1 MLRKTVLVRALSV
14 AFATAALT
22 AAVTQPAMAQSNTV
36 GIIFGTVPAGSANSV
51 VLRNTDTNQTRT
63 VQVDANGKFQ
73 ASGLAIGH
81 YRATLMKGNT
91 AGATSEVD
99 VIAGQGAE
107 AIFPV
112 SGVQSVQVQGRRTRI
127 DVSNTNNG
135 AVFTARELARLP
147 IAPSVA
153 SIVQLAPNTT
163 RGDPRYAA
171 GDSFG
176 GGGPSENAYYINGFP
191 VTNPLTQLGA
201 SELPFGAIAQAQVL
215 TGGYGAEFGRSVGGV
230 VNITTKSGTNNWEVG
245 AQYSVEPNAWRSK
258 SKNYMY
264 ENTKALDAKGN
275 LLNATTDGQVRVWRE
290 SNTKDV
296 KRVGAYVGGPLIKD
310 KLFMFLAG
318 ETTNTDT
325 NFVNTAFTANPTTP
339 AGWVESRA
347 IQDRYTAKFDWNI
360 TDNHRLEFTKIGD
373 DAKADRSSYDYNFAT
388 HQTNRVLSLRGN
400 WSNDTSANGFTP
412 SSGGDVQML
421 KYTGNITDDLT
432 ISALAGDSNVRHT
445 NRFAGI
451 STLLPG
457 TAIGSNGNPNPAVPI
472 PNPNPVTF
480 NITPD
485 GAADKVKAKR
495 LDLEYKIATHTLRA
509 GLDRVKMSSINAG
522 QETPGGAT
530 WTYFKSAEALPTT
543 PISMGSGSKVAPA
556 TGGQSGLNGFY
567 VRKVQ
572 FSTSTSAASDQSAE
586 YLEDKW
592 QVTKNLLVTGG
603 IRREGFTNRNG
614 DNETFLKQDG
624 NYSPR
629 LSAAWD
635 VNGDASFKVYG
646 SAGRY
651 FVQIPTNVTVRG
663 ASRATNTQQFYT
675 YSGIDANGQPLG
687 LVQLTAPR
695 SSNNEF
701 GQAKDPRTI
710 TATNLKPTYQDEVTL
725 GFEKAF
731 SPSLNFGVKGTYRKL
746 RSTAD
751 DYCDQTPFDN
761 WAARNGVST
770 ANWKFGLGC
779 VIMNPGEDQT
789 FLVDF
794 NNGDPAIK
802 PTLTTVKLT
811 AAEIGLPKTKRI
823 YSALDFFAEHPLR
836 DGWYGK
842 VNYTLAKNHGN
853 TEGQTN
859 SDTAQA
865 NVSITAVWDFAQI
878 MEYADGELPNSRKH
892 QIKAFGFYQATP
904 EWTVGGNF
912 LAASGRPKGC
922 LGIHPLQ
929 AVNDFGYG
937 AAFHYCKQSLDASG
951 PSLPAPRGTLGQYP
965 WDVRLDMNLVY
976 SPAVVNG
983 LSLKLDVFNVTNR
996 QTVQVLDDTRETS
1009 SGFIAARAG
1018 AVLSYTAARSARF
1031 TVEYN
1036 KKF

>member
-1 MLRKTVLVRALSV
+1 MLRKTVLVRALSI
-14 AFATAALT
+14 AFTTAALA

-36 GIIFGTVPAGSANSV
+36 GIIFGTVPPGSASSV
-51 VLRNTDTNQTRT
+51 TLRNTDTNLVRT

-73 ASGLAIGH
+73 ASGLPIGH
-81 YRATLMKGNT
+81 YRATLMKGST
-91 AGATSEVD
+91 AGASSELD
-99 VIAGQGAE
+99 VLAGQGSE

-112 SGVQSVQVQGRRTRI
+112 AGVQTVQVQGRRTRI

-245 AQYSVEPNAWRSK
+245 AQYSIEPDSWRSR

-264 ENTKALDAKGN
+264 ENTGV
-275 LLNATTDGQVRVWRE
+275 NANTDGKVRVWRQD
-290 SNTKDV
+290 NTRDV
-296 KRVGAYVGGPLIKD
+296 KRIGAYVGGPLIKD
-310 KLFMFLAG
+310 KLFMFLSG

-325 NFVNTAFTANPTTP
+325 NFVNTAFTSNPTTP
-339 AGWVESRA
+339 AGWIESRA
-347 IQDRYTAKFDWNI
+347 IQDRYLAKVDWNI
-360 TDNHRLEFTKIGD
+360 TDNHRIELTKIGD
-373 DAKADRSSYDYNFAT
+373 DAKAERSSYGWNFGT
-388 HQTNRVLSLRGN
+388 HTRDNNLSLKGN
-400 WSNDTSANGFTP
+400 WSNDTTANGFTP

-421 KYTGNITDDLT
+421 KYTGNITDDFTL
-432 ISALAGDSNVRHT
+432 SFLSGKSNVNHT

-457 TAIGSNGNPNPAVPI
+457 TQVGSSGLGSKGGAPI

-485 GAADKVKAKR
+485 GARDEVKANR
-495 LDLEYKIATHTLRA
+495 LDLEYKLGTHTLRA
-509 GLDRVKMSSINAG
+509 GVDRVKLASVNAG

-530 WTYFKSAEALPTT
+530 WAYLFTATPTT
-543 PISMGSGSKVAPA
+543 PITMNSGPKVATA
-556 TGGQSGLNGFY
+556 SGGQSGTEGYY
-567 VRKVQ
+567 VRKVV

-586 YLEDKW
+586 YLEDRW
-592 QVTKNLLVTGG
+592 QATKNLLVTGG
-603 IRREGFTNRNG
+603 IRREGFSNRNG
-614 DNETFLKQDG
+614 DDQTFLKQDG
-624 NYSPR
+624 NISPR

-663 ASRATNTQQFYT
+663 ASRATNTQQFFT
-675 YSGIDANGQPLG
+675 YSGIDGNGQPQG
-687 LVQLTAPR
+687 LVPLTGVR
-695 SSNNEF
+695 SSNNEY

-761 WAARNGVST
+761 WAARNNVST
-770 ANWKFGLGC
+770 ANWGFGLGC
-779 VIMNPGEDQT
+779 VIVNPGEDQT

-794 NNGDPAIK
+794 NNSDLAIK

-811 AAEIGLPKTKRI
+811 AAEIGLPKPKRI
-823 YSALDFFAEHPLR
+823 YAALDFFAEHPLR

-842 VNYTLAKNHGN
+842 INYTRAKNSGN

-878 MEYADGELPNSRKH
+878 MEYADGLLPNNRTH
-892 QIKAFGFYQATP
+892 QIKAFGFYQVTP

-912 LAASGRPKGC
+912 LAASGRPRGC
-922 LGIHPLQ
+922 LGIHPLESVQ
-929 AVNDFGYG
+929 AFGYD
-937 AAFHYCKQSLDASG
+937 AAFHYCKNASG
-951 PSLPAPRGTLGQYP
+951 VSVPVPRGTSGEYP

-976 SPAVVNG
+976 SPAAVNG
-983 LSLKLDVFNVTNR
+983 LSLKLDVFNVANKQTPQAIEDTHENGDGTIFNR
-996 QTVQVLDDTRETS
+996 YGS
-1009 SGFIAARAG
+1009 
-1018 AVLSYTAARSARF
+1018 VLSYTAPRAARF
-1031 TVEYN
+1031 TIEYN
-1036 KKF
+1036 RKF